1 MNNEDI
7 LQKILSATIER
18 FGKQATYYES
28 EIANL
33 NSQLIIINN
42 ELSRV
47 TALLNEEGTSSSH
60 S

>member
-18 FGKQATYYES
+18 FGKQAAYYES

-42 ELSRV
+42 ELTKV
-47 TALLNEEGTSSSH
+47 TALLNEQSASTNDS
-60 S
+60 